1 MSPKA
6 TPVPL
11 TISVLAFLFCI
22 WNGLQQ
28 SLALLYLS
36 SPRMDTE
43 MDLEDGQ
50 SGSQFDLT
58 PRFRF
63 GFTLACVGMFLNIHA
78 DSVLMNLRS
87 GGGNPAS
94 KAGGTSEVDASS
106 GSKVEP
112 LLGGDG
118 STGGVDE
125 GTSSSMTS
133 EINGAQGGAV
143 AVRGRSKNAAEQD
156 VGKPGGRNRS
166 RSTSSSGGKNK
177 GRNKTPQSQMNKKA
191 SKSKTEDHT
200 EQMRDED
207 LGLGTSSTT
216 SSFKQSKYRI
226 PYGGLFKYVSAAN
239 LSAEILEWT
248 GFAVAAWSL
257 PSFAFAVYT
266 FANIGPRGWHHH
278 NWYLQHFGENYA
290 KLNRKAVIP
299 FVW

>member
-36 SPRMDTE
+36 
-43 MDLEDGQ
+43 GQ
-50 SGSQFDLT
+50 STGSQFDLT

-63 GFTLACVGMFLNIHA
+63 GFTVACVGMFLNIHA

-118 STGGVDE
+118 LKKGGDE
-125 GTSSSMTS
+125 GTSSDMSS
-133 EINGAQGGAV
+133 EINAAQGGAV

-166 RSTSSSGGKNK
+166 RSTSSSGGKHK
-177 GRNKTPQSQMNKKA
+177 GRNKTPQSQNKSKA
-191 SKSKTEDHT
+191 SKSKTEDT